1 MAAEEG
7 RNMNNKILTI
17 GIALFIATVIHTD
30 VFAEDMKESRSTA
43 TIAKEEQLVDRR
55 AEKLE
60 QYLKS
65 KNSPMASS
73 ARHMISEADRLGL
86 DWKLVAAISGNE
98 SYFGQLIPY
107 NSFNAWGWA
116 VYTGQSY
123 GANFDNWEHG
133 VTTVS
138 EGLKENYINDGLTTV
153 EQIGRRYAA
162 DRAWSV
168 KVQHF
173 MDEIDAFDPNLVFN
187 INDEFPE
194 QFKTLALSL

>member
-1 MAAEEG
+1 MKQ
-7 RNMNNKILTI
+7 KILTI
-17 GIALFIATVIHTD
+17 GIALFLSTVIRTD
-30 VFAEDMKESRSTA
+30 VYAQDVKDARPAARFAQVEKS
-43 TIAKEEQLVDRR
+43 IDRR

-60 QYLKS
+60 KYLRS
-65 KNSPMASS
+65 KNSPMASA
-73 ARHMISEADRLGL
+73 ARHMVNEADRLGL

-107 NSFNAWGWA
+107 NSYNAWGWA

-133 VTTVS
+133 ATTVS
-138 EGLKENYINDGLTTV
+138 EGLKENYVNDGLTTV

-162 DRAWSV
+162 DTAWAV

-173 MDEIDAFDPNLVFN
+173 MDDIEAFNPDIVFN